1 MRIFADRLSEQL
13 AKQLSN
19 VYLIFG
25 NEPLLLQESRE
36 AIQKVAKQQ
45 GFDERHRFAIDN
57 SLDWN
62 QVYDCTQALS
72 LFSSRQIIELELPE
86 SGVNAAI
93 AKELLAISE
102 HIHSDILLVL
112 IGTKLTKAQESAKW
126 FKALSNQGHWVSCL
140 TPDVSRLPQFVQA
153 RCRQIGLSPDPEAI
167 QMLAQWHEGNL
178 FALTQSLEKLALQY
192 PDGKLTLVRLEESLS
207 RHNHFT
213 PFHWSDALLAGKGN
227 RAQRILRQLEAE
239 GVEPVILLRSIQ
251 RELAL
256 LLQMQQQ
263 MKQMPIGQVFEKHRI
278 WQSKKPL
285 YNAALT
291 RISISQL
298 HSLFALLTQ
307 AELMTKTQYE
317 QSPWPLIHQ
326 LSVEFCIPSASIPFH
341 A

>member
-1 MRIFADRLSEQL
+1 MRIFADRLPEQL
-13 AKQLSN
+13 AKQLNN

-36 AIQKVAKQQ
+36 AIQKAAKQQ
-45 GFDERHRFAIDN
+45 GFEERHRFAIDA

-93 AKELLAISE
+93 AKELLALSE
-102 HIHSDILLVL
+102 QIHNDILLIV
-112 IGTKLTKAQESAKW
+112 IGSKLTKAQENAKW
-126 FKALSNQGHWVSCL
+126 FKALSSQGHWVSCL

-153 RCRQIGLSPDPEAI
+153 RCRQVGLSPDPEAI

-178 FALTQSLEKLALQY
+178 FALTQSLEKLVLQY

-213 PFHWSDALLAGKGN
+213 PYHWVDALLAGKAN

-239 GVEPVILLRSIQ
+239 GVEAVILLRSVQ
-251 RELAL
+251 REVNL
-256 LLQMQQQ
+256 LLQMKQQ
-263 MKQMPIGQVFEKHRI
+263 MAHMPINQVFEKHRV

-291 RISISQL
+291 RISIQGL
-298 HSLFALLTQ
+298 HSIFALLTQ
-307 AELMTKTQYE
+307 AEITAKTQYE
-317 QSPWPLIHQ
+317 DSPWPLIHQ
-326 LSVEFCIPSASIPFH
+326 MSIELCLPTASIPYP